1 MSSEQIRAPPRSRKA
16 NSEKN
21 IGDYRSL
28 KTKTEDE
35 ISDDGQDDKLIDQL
49 AKRIELNNNYLH
61 AFKEMVRDGEYLKQ
75 KLEDKLK

>member
-1 MSSEQIRAPPRSRKA
+1 MSSEKIRAPPRSRKA

-35 ISDDGQDDKLIDQL
+35 ISDDGQDDAGCESDTLSSCS
-49 AKRIELNNNYLH
+49 
-61 AFKEMVRDGEYLKQ
+61 
-75 KLEDKLK
+75 